1 MRTQG
6 LSDSLGSNSDG
17 NTADRRIPLVILTG
31 FLGAGKTT
39 VLNYLLRNS
48 KGRRLA
54 VLVNDVGEVNIDAAL
69 ARNVAQV
76 DSGSTEDIVELSN
89 GCICCG
95 IQDEFGKAVMEL
107 AKKNPDCIIV
117 EATGIAE
124 PLRIIESLA
133 AQNDEG
139 LSALEFARIV
149 NLVTLVD
156 AHWWVKKVQ
165 EIYSP
170 VRRPLMLFS
179 DPRRPLSE
187 LLTMQVECA
196 NMIILNKIDLV
207 DEESLARSR
216 AALSA
221 ICPSSQIL
229 TTIEGQLE
237 IEQFLE
243 NERFDIAT
251 AFKSS
256 GCDLELSSI
265 RSGDSGQMEESKTH
279 DHGDFG
285 LMTFTYRSRYQLR
298 HDKLVS
304 YLRSRIPGLLRAK
317 GFVWTDRE
325 TDRIGFASLAQD
337 TLRFD
342 YLGKWIHALVM
353 NGDMDPSGIP
363 APIWQIWDD
372 STGDRR
378 QEIVFIG
385 IDLDQKS
392 IESELES
399 FRREKE
405 C

>member
-221 ICPSSQIL
+221 ICPSAQIL

-363 APIWQIWDD
+363 PPIWQIWDD

-399 FRREKE
+399 FRSENE
-405 C
+405 F